1 MVFLF
6 FKILAKKFIKNNTEF
21 NNPKVREQYGT
32 LCSII
37 SIVCNI
43 VLVIF
48 KLTMGAITHSIAIQ
62 ADGLNNLSDVG
73 SNLASLFGFKL
84 ANKHP
89 DIEHPY
95 GHGRIEYVAGLI
107 IAFLI
112 LLVGFQ
118 ALRDSVFK
126 IIAPEKVTFTIVA
139 VIILIVSILIKL
151 WMAVFNRYASK
162 KINSATLLA
171 ASQDSLNDV
180 LATLA
185 TLISLILS
193 LYTDLPVDGIMGAV
207 VSIIVLKAGI
217 EIFKDTVNPLLG
229 MAPDKELIKELE
241 EYILSYPEALG
252 IHDLMMHDYGPGRKF
267 LTLHVEVDCNDN
279 IMATHDAMDRIERAV
294 LGKYHILTTIHMDP
308 IDSSDIL
315 TNELKEIVIGV
326 VKEINDE
333 YSIHDFRIV
342 SGPTHTNLIFDV
354 LIPSNDQIKHTILKE
369 QINQRLKAIDPSY
382 FTVMQIEHSFV

>member
-1 MVFLF
+1 M

-48 KLTMGAITHSIAIQ
+48 KLTMGAITNSIAIQ

-126 IIAPEKVTFTIVA
+126 IIDPEKVTFTIVA

-151 WMAVFNRYASK
+151 WMAIFNRYASK

-180 LATLA
+180 LATSA

-193 LYTDLPVDGIMGAV
+193 LYTDLPMDGMMGAV

-279 IMATHDAMDRIERAV
+279 ITATHDAMDRIERAV
-294 LGKYHILTTIHMDP
+294 LDKYHILTTIHMDP
-308 IDSSDIL
+308 IDSSDVL

>member
-1 MVFLF
+1 M

-126 IIAPEKVTFTIVA
+126 IITPEKVTFTIAA

-294 LGKYHILTTIHMDP
+294 LDKYHILTTIHMDP

>member
-1 MVFLF
+1 M
-6 FKILAKKFIKNNTEF
+6 FKILAKKFIKNYTDYKSS
-21 NNPKVREQYGT
+21 KVREQYGT

-37 SIVCNI
+37 SIGCNI

-48 KLTMGAITHSIAIQ
+48 KLTMGVITNSIAIQ

-89 DIEHPY
+89 DSEHPY
-95 GHGRIEYVAGLI
+95 GHGRMEYVAGLI

-118 ALRDSVFK
+118 ALKDSILK
-126 IIAPEKVTFTIVA
+126 IIAPQKVTFTVVA
-139 VIILIVSILIKL
+139 VIILVVSILIKL
-151 WMAVFNRYASK
+151 WMASFNRYASK

-180 LATLA
+180 LATTA
-185 TLISLILS
+185 TLCSLILS
-193 LYTDLPVDGIMGAV
+193 LYTDLPVDGIMGTI

-229 MAPDKELIKELE
+229 MAPDKELIKDIEQ
-241 EYILSYPEALG
+241 YILSFPEALG
-252 IHDLMMHDYGPGRKF
+252 IHDLMMHDYGPGRRF
-267 LTLHVEVDCNDN
+267 LSLHVEVDRNDD
-279 IMATHDAMDRIERAV
+279 IMAAHDAIDIIERAV
-294 LGKYHILTTIHMDP
+294 LDKYHILTTIHMDP
-308 IDSSDIL
+308 VDFNDTL
-315 TNELKEIVIGV
+315 TNELRKKVIKI
-326 VKEINDE
+326 VKEINNE

-342 SGPTHTNLIFDV
+342 SGTTHTNLIFDV
-354 LIPSNDQIKHTILKE
+354 LIPSNDQIEHKILKE
-369 QINQRLKAIDPSY
+369 QINRKIKAIDSSY
-382 FTVMQIEHSFV
+382 YTIIQIEHSYV

>member
-1 MVFLF
+1 
-6 FKILAKKFIKNNTEF
+6 
-21 NNPKVREQYGT
+21 
-32 LCSII
+32 
-37 SIVCNI
+37 
-43 VLVIF
+43 
-48 KLTMGAITHSIAIQ
+48 MGAITHSIAIQ

-126 IIAPEKVTFTIVA
+126 IITPEKVTFTIVA

-217 EIFKDTVNPLLG
+217 EIFKDTVNPLG

>member
-1 MVFLF
+1 M
-6 FKILAKKFIKNNTEF
+6 FKYLSKRFIKNHNDF
-21 NNPKVREQYGT
+21 KNPKVREQYGT
-32 LCSII
+32 LCSIV
-37 SIVCNI
+37 SIACNI

-84 ANKHP
+84 ANRHP
-89 DIEHPY
+89 DSEHPY

-118 ALRDSVFK
+118 SLKDAVLK
-126 IIAPEKVTFTIVA
+126 IVEPEKVTFTIIA
-139 VIILIVSILIKL
+139 VVILIVSILIKL
-151 WMAVFNRYASK
+151 WMAAFNRTVSK
-162 KINSATLLA
+162 DINSATLMA

-180 LATLA
+180 MATSA

-217 EIFKDTVNPLLG
+217 DIFKDTVNPLLG
-229 MAPDKELIKELE
+229 MAPDRELIDEIE
-241 EYILSYPEALG
+241 EYIMSYPEALG

-267 LTLHVEVDCNDN
+267 LTLHVEVDSNGD
-279 IMATHDAMDRIERAV
+279 IMAVHDAMDLIERSM
-294 LGKYHILTTIHMDP
+294 LDKYHILTTIHMDP
-308 IDSSDIL
+308 VDTNDTL
-315 TNELKEIVIGV
+315 TNELKQMVSNV
-326 VKEINDE
+326 VKEIDEE

-354 LIPSNDQIKHTILKE
+354 LIPSNDEIKHKLLRQQIDQKIKE
-369 QINQRLKAIDPSY
+369 INPNY
-382 FTVMQIEHSFV
+382 FTVMQIEHSFI

>member
-1 MVFLF
+1 M

-126 IIAPEKVTFTIVA
+126 IITPEKVTFTIVA

>member
-1 MVFLF
+1 MF
-6 FKILAKKFIKNNTEF
+6 KFISKKIIKNYNDY
-21 NNPKVREQYGT
+21 NNPKVREQYGM
-32 LCSII
+32 LCSIV
-37 SIVCNI
+37 SIACNI

-84 ANKHP
+84 ANRHP
-89 DIEHPY
+89 DSEHPY

-118 ALRDSVFK
+118 ALKDSIFK

-139 VIILIVSILIKL
+139 LV
-151 WMAVFNRYASK
+151 
-162 KINSATLLA
+162 TLMA

-180 LATLA
+180 MATSA

-217 EIFKDTVNPLLG
+217 DIFKDTVDPLLG
-229 MAPDKELIKELE
+229 MAPDKELINEIE

-279 IMATHDAMDRIERAV
+279 IMAVHDAMDLIERSM
-294 LGKYHILTTIHMDP
+294 LEKYHILTTIHMDP
-308 IDSSDIL
+308 VDTNDAL
-315 TNELKEIVIGV
+315 TNELKQVVLGV
-326 VKEINDE
+326 VKGINKE

-342 SGPTHTNLIFDV
+342 TGPTHTNLIFDV
-354 LIPSNDQIKHTILKE
+354 MIPSNDEIKHKVLKE
-369 QINQRLKAIDPSY
+369 EINTKLRAINPNY
-382 FTVMQIEHSFV
+382 YTVMQIEHSFI

>member
-1 MVFLF
+1 M

-62 ADGLNNLSDVG
+62 ADGFNNLSDVG

-308 IDSSDIL
+308 IDSSDVL
-315 TNELKEIVIGV
+315 TNELKEIVIDV

-354 LIPSNDQIKHTILKE
+354 LIPSNDQIKHSVLKE

>member
-1 MVFLF
+1 M
-6 FKILAKKFIKNNTEF
+6 FKILAKKFIKNYTDYKSS
-21 NNPKVREQYGT
+21 KVREQYGT

-37 SIVCNI
+37 SIGCNI

-48 KLTMGAITHSIAIQ
+48 KLTMGVITNSIAIQ

-89 DIEHPY
+89 DSEHPY
-95 GHGRIEYVAGLI
+95 GHGRMEYVAGLI

-118 ALRDSVFK
+118 ALKDSILK
-126 IIAPEKVTFTIVA
+126 IIAPQKVTFTVVA
-139 VIILIVSILIKL
+139 VIILVVSILIKL
-151 WMAVFNRYASK
+151 WMASFNRYASK

-180 LATLA
+180 LATTA
-185 TLISLILS
+185 TLCSLILS
-193 LYTDLPVDGIMGAV
+193 LYTDLPVDGIMGTI

-229 MAPDKELIKELE
+229 MAPDKELIKDIEQ
-241 EYILSYPEALG
+241 YILSFPEALG
-252 IHDLMMHDYGPGRKF
+252 IHDLMMHDYGPGRRF
-267 LTLHVEVDCNDN
+267 LSLHVEVDRNDD
-279 IMATHDAMDRIERAV
+279 IMAAHDAIDVIERAV
-294 LGKYHILTTIHMDP
+294 LEKYHILTTIHMDP
-308 IDSSDIL
+308 VDFNDTL
-315 TNELKEIVIGV
+315 TNELRKKVIKIV
-326 VKEINDE
+326 NNE

-342 SGPTHTNLIFDV
+342 SGTTHTNLIFDV
-354 LIPSNDQIKHTILKE
+354 LIPSNDQIEHKILKE
-369 QINQRLKAIDPSY
+369 QIDGKLKAIDPSY
-382 FTVMQIEHSFV
+382 YTIIQIEHGYV

>member
-1 MVFLF
+1 MF
-6 FKILAKKFIKNNTEF
+6 KFISKKIIKNYNDY
-21 NNPKVREQYGT
+21 NNPKVREQYGM
-32 LCSII
+32 LCSIV
-37 SIVCNI
+37 SIACNI

-84 ANKHP
+84 ANRHP
-89 DIEHPY
+89 DSEHPY

-118 ALRDSVFK
+118 ALKDSIFK

-139 VIILIVSILIKL
+139 VVILIVSILIKL
-151 WMAVFNRYASK
+151 WMAMFNRTVSK
-162 KINSATLLA
+162 NINSATLMA

-180 LATLA
+180 MATSA

-217 EIFKDTVNPLLG
+217 DIFKDTVDPLLG
-229 MAPDKELIKELE
+229 MAPDKELINEIE

-279 IMATHDAMDRIERAV
+279 IMAVHDAMDLIERSM
-294 LGKYHILTTIHMDP
+294 LEKYHILTTIHMDP
-308 IDSSDIL
+308 VDTNDAL
-315 TNELKEIVIGV
+315 TNELKQVVLGV
-326 VKEINDE
+326 VKGINKE

-342 SGPTHTNLIFDV
+342 TGPTHTNLIFDV
-354 LIPSNDQIKHTILKE
+354 MIPSNDEIKHKVLKE
-369 QINQRLKAIDPSY
+369 EINTKLCAINPNY
-382 FTVMQIEHSFV
+382 YTVMQIEHSFI

>member
-1 MVFLF
+1 M
-6 FKILAKKFIKNNTEF
+6 FKFLAKKFIKNNTEF
-21 NNPKVREQYGT
+21 NNSKVREQYGT
-32 LCSII
+32 LCSIV
-37 SIVCNI
+37 SIGCNI

-118 ALRDSVFK
+118 ALRDSIFK
-126 IIAPEKVTFTIVA
+126 IVDPEKVNFTIVA
-139 VIILIVSILIKL
+139 VIILVVSILIKL
-151 WMAVFNRYASK
+151 WMAAFNRYASK
-162 KINSATLLA
+162 NINSATLLA

-180 LATLA
+180 LATSA

-193 LYTDLPVDGIMGAV
+193 LYTDLPIDGIMGAI
-207 VSIIVLKAGI
+207 VSAIVLKAGI
-217 EIFKDTVNPLLG
+217 GIFKDTVDPLLG

-241 EYILSYPEALG
+241 EYVLSYPEALG
-252 IHDLMMHDYGPGRKF
+252 IHDLMMHDYGPGRRF
-267 LTLHVEVDCNDN
+267 LTLHVEVDCNEN

-294 LGKYHILTTIHMDP
+294 LDKYHILTTIHMDP
-308 IDSSDIL
+308 IDSSDAL

-354 LIPSNDQIKHTILKE
+354 LIPSNDQIKHKVLKE
-369 QINQRLKAIDPSY
+369 QINERLKAIDPSY

>member
-1 MVFLF
+1 M

-162 KINSATLLA
+162 EINSATLLA

-308 IDSSDIL
+308 IDSSDVL
-315 TNELKEIVIGV
+315 TNELKEIVIDV

-354 LIPSNDQIKHTILKE
+354 LIPSNDQIKHSVLKE

>member
-1 MVFLF
+1 M
-6 FKILAKKFIKNNTEF
+6 FKILAKKFIKNYTDYKSS
-21 NNPKVREQYGT
+21 KVREQYGT

-37 SIVCNI
+37 SIGCNI

-48 KLTMGAITHSIAIQ
+48 KLTMGVITNSIAIQ

-89 DIEHPY
+89 DSEHPY
-95 GHGRIEYVAGLI
+95 GHGRMEYVAGLI

-118 ALRDSVFK
+118 ALKDSILK
-126 IIAPEKVTFTIVA
+126 IIAPQKVTFTVVA
-139 VIILIVSILIKL
+139 VIILVVSILIKL
-151 WMAVFNRYASK
+151 WMASFNRYASK

-180 LATLA
+180 LATTA
-185 TLISLILS
+185 TLCSLILS
-193 LYTDLPVDGIMGAV
+193 LYTDLPVDGIMGTI

-229 MAPDKELIKELE
+229 MAPDKELIKDIEQ
-241 EYILSYPEALG
+241 YILSFPEALG
-252 IHDLMMHDYGPGRKF
+252 IHDLMMHDYGPGRRF
-267 LTLHVEVDCNDN
+267 LSLHVEVDRNDD
-279 IMATHDAMDRIERAV
+279 IMAAHDAIDIIERAV
-294 LGKYHILTTIHMDP
+294 MDKYHILTTIHMDP
-308 IDSSDIL
+308 VDFNDTL
-315 TNELKEIVIGV
+315 TNELRKKVIKI
-326 VKEINDE
+326 VKEINNE

-342 SGPTHTNLIFDV
+342 SGTTHTNLIFDV
-354 LIPSNDQIKHTILKE
+354 LIPSNDQIEHKILKE
-369 QINQRLKAIDPSY
+369 QINRKIKAIDSSY
-382 FTVMQIEHSFV
+382 YTIIQIEHSYV

>member
-1 MVFLF
+1 M

>member
-1 MVFLF
+1 M

-294 LGKYHILTTIHMDP
+294 LGKYHILTTIHTSCM
-308 IDSSDIL
+308 
-315 TNELKEIVIGV
+315 
-326 VKEINDE
+326 
-333 YSIHDFRIV
+333 Y
-342 SGPTHTNLIFDV
+342 
-354 LIPSNDQIKHTILKE
+354 
-369 QINQRLKAIDPSY
+369 NQ
-382 FTVMQIEHSFV
+382 

>member
-1 MVFLF
+1 ML
-6 FKILAKKFIKNNTEF
+6 
-21 NNPKVREQYGT
+21 Q
-32 LCSII
+32 
-37 SIVCNI
+37 
-43 VLVIF
+43 
-48 KLTMGAITHSIAIQ
+48 
-62 ADGLNNLSDVG
+62 
-73 SNLASLFGFKL
+73 
-84 ANKHP
+84 
-89 DIEHPY
+89 
-95 GHGRIEYVAGLI
+95 
-107 IAFLI
+107 
-112 LLVGFQ
+112 
-118 ALRDSVFK
+118 
-126 IIAPEKVTFTIVA
+126 
-139 VIILIVSILIKL
+139 
-151 WMAVFNRYASK
+151 K

-294 LGKYHILTTIHMDP
+294 LDKYHILTTIHMDP

-315 TNELKEIVIGV
+315 TNELKEIVIDV

-354 LIPSNDQIKHTILKE
+354 LIPSNDQIKHSVLKE

>member
-1 MVFLF
+1 M
-6 FKILAKKFIKNNTEF
+6 FKILAKKFIKNYTDYKSS
-21 NNPKVREQYGT
+21 KVREQYGT

-37 SIVCNI
+37 SIGCNI

-48 KLTMGAITHSIAIQ
+48 KLTMRVITNSIAIQ

-89 DIEHPY
+89 DSEHPY
-95 GHGRIEYVAGLI
+95 GHGRMEYVAGLI

-118 ALRDSVFK
+118 ALKDSILK
-126 IIAPEKVTFTIVA
+126 IIAPQKVTFTVVA
-139 VIILIVSILIKL
+139 VIILVVSILIKL
-151 WMAVFNRYASK
+151 WMASFNRYASK

-180 LATLA
+180 LATTA
-185 TLISLILS
+185 TLCSLILS
-193 LYTDLPVDGIMGAV
+193 LYTDLPVDGIMGTI

-229 MAPDKELIKELE
+229 MAPDKELIKDIEQ
-241 EYILSYPEALG
+241 YILSFPEALG
-252 IHDLMMHDYGPGRKF
+252 IHDLMMHAYGPGRRF
-267 LTLHVEVDCNDN
+267 LSLHVEVDRNDD
-279 IMATHDAMDRIERAV
+279 IMAAHDAIDIIERAV
-294 LGKYHILTTIHMDP
+294 LDKYHILTTIHMDP
-308 IDSSDIL
+308 VDFNDTL
-315 TNELKEIVIGV
+315 TNELRKTVIKI
-326 VKEINDE
+326 VKEINNE

-342 SGPTHTNLIFDV
+342 SGTTHTNLIFDV
-354 LIPSNDQIKHTILKE
+354 LIPSNDQIEHKILKE
-369 QINQRLKAIDPSY
+369 QINRKIKAIDSSY
-382 FTVMQIEHSFV
+382 YTIIQIEHSYV

>member
-1 MVFLF
+1 M

-207 VSIIVLKAGI
+207 V
-217 EIFKDTVNPLLG
+217 
-229 MAPDKELIKELE
+229 
-241 EYILSYPEALG
+241 
-252 IHDLMMHDYGPGRKF
+252 
-267 LTLHVEVDCNDN
+267 
-279 IMATHDAMDRIERAV
+279 
-294 LGKYHILTTIHMDP
+294 
-308 IDSSDIL
+308 
-315 TNELKEIVIGV
+315 
-326 VKEINDE
+326 
-333 YSIHDFRIV
+333 
-342 SGPTHTNLIFDV
+342 
-354 LIPSNDQIKHTILKE
+354 
-369 QINQRLKAIDPSY
+369 
-382 FTVMQIEHSFV
+382 

>member
-1 MVFLF
+1 M

-171 ASQDSLNDV
+171 ASQDSLNDD

>member
-1 MVFLF
+1 M

-126 IIAPEKVTFTIVA
+126 IITPEKVTFTIVA

-207 VSIIVLKAGI
+207 VSIIVLKAGV

>member
-1 MVFLF
+1 MFRYL
-6 FKILAKKFIKNNTEF
+6 LKKFIKNHHDF
-21 NNPKVREQYGT
+21 KNPKVREQYGT
-32 LCSII
+32 LCSIV
-37 SIVCNI
+37 SIACNI

-84 ANKHP
+84 ANRHP
-89 DIEHPY
+89 DSEHPY

-118 ALRDSVFK
+118 SLKDAILK
-126 IIAPEKVTFTIVA
+126 IVEPEKVTFTIIA
-139 VIILIVSILIKL
+139 VVILIVSILIKL
-151 WMAVFNRYASK
+151 WMAAFNRAVSK
-162 KINSATLLA
+162 NINSATLMA

-180 LATLA
+180 MATSA

-207 VSIIVLKAGI
+207 VSIIVLKAGVD
-217 EIFKDTVNPLLG
+217 IFKDTVNPLLG
-229 MAPDKELIKELE
+229 MAPDRELIDEIE

-267 LTLHVEVDCNDN
+267 LTLHVEVDCNED
-279 IMATHDAMDRIERAV
+279 IMAVHDAMDLIERSM
-294 LGKYHILTTIHMDP
+294 LDKYHILTTIHMDP
-308 IDSSDIL
+308 VDTNDTL
-315 TNELKEIVIGV
+315 TNELKQMVNGI
-326 VKEINDE
+326 VKEIDGE

-354 LIPSNDQIKHTILKE
+354 LIPSNDEIKHKLLRQQIDQKIKE
-369 QINQRLKAIDPSY
+369 INPNY
-382 FTVMQIEHSFV
+382 FTVMQIEHSFI

>member
-1 MVFLF
+1 M

-207 VSIIVLKAGI
+207 VSIIVLKAGV